1 MSSLSTRQEKQS
13 VPSAF
18 FKAHLYYSLLLLQD
32 CPSQLKTLH
41 FIFLFFFFR
50 IKLVAFFFFT
60 YFSAQQQKKKNAN
73 IKRDSKEMQPLVF
86 SFVFFFFHYGAQKD
100 CFVLCVCALCTQSH
114 PRIVFLFTVRRASM
128 RNVAFLNKAL
138 FHFFFISFPLLV
150 MRNTAGT
157 KHTTTKKKKCRHA
170 IRWSGSATSS
180 TALTARE

>member
-86 SFVFFFFHYGAQKD
+86 SFVFFFSIMAHRRTVLF
-100 CFVLCVCALCTQSH
+100 CVCVLCVPSPIHALFFSLLLGGHRCETLLSSTK
-114 PRIVFLFTVRRASM
+114 RSFTFFLSLFLF
-128 RNVAFLNKAL
+128 L
-138 FHFFFISFPLLV
+138 
-150 MRNTAGT
+150 
-157 KHTTTKKKKCRHA
+157 
-170 IRWSGSATSS
+170 
-180 TALTARE
+180 